1 MGTFA
6 LTNQTCVINSVDL
19 SDHCRGVTVV
29 VSAEQLDATAMS
41 STGWKTY
48 KGGLKEGTANTE
60 FLDDYAAGSVDATL
74 WAAFNAGVAVAMT
87 TKPVAGANSATNPE
101 LQFSI
106 LPNAYNAGG
115 SLGQMAGKQL
125 TYPITGAVTR
135 ATS

>member
-1 MGTFA
+1 MATFA

-29 VSAEQLDATAMS
+29 LSAEQLDATAMS

-48 KGGLKEGTANTE
+48 KGGLKEGTVNIE
-60 FLDDYAAGSVDATL
+60 FLDDFVAGSVDATIFS
-74 WAAFNAGVAVAMT
+74 AFNTGTAVAMT
-87 TKPVAGANSATNPE
+87 TKPVAGANSANNPE

-115 SLGQMAGKQL
+115 SIGQLAGK
-125 TYPITGAVTR
+125 TISFPITGAVTR
-135 ATS
+135 AVV